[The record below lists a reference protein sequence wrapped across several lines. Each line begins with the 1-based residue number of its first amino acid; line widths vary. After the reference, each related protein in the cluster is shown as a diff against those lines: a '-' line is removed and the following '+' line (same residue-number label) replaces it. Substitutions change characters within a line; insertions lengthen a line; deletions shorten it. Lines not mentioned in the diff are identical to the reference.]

1 MLQARTVKRFAK
13 RAIDAA
19 FLLGNEHKTGTEN
32 WRFRRRLIYGGYRLS
47 VAMIFFG
54 MVTFF
59 WDTGVSN
66 QMVIGG
72 VALLTII
79 LTAYTA
85 TATWEDKGRVT
96 TETIEMEP

>member
-1 MLQARTVKRFAK
+1 MKRFFGKASNVL
-13 RAIDAA
+13 
-19 FLLGNEHKTGTEN
+19 FFLGNEHKTGSEN
-32 WRFRRRLIYGGYRLS
+32 WRFRRRLIYGGYRVA
-47 VAMIFFG
+47 VAMIVFG
-54 MVTFF
+54 ALTFF

-85 TATWEDKGRVT
+85 VATWEDKTKVSS
-96 TETIEMEP
+96 EIIEMEL

>member
-1 MLQARTVKRFAK
+1 MKRFLKKAPSVL
-13 RAIDAA
+13 
-19 FLLGNEHKTGTEN
+19 FFLGNEHRTGSEN
-32 WRFRRRLIYGGYRLS
+32 WRFRRRLIYGGYRVA
-47 VAMIFFG
+47 VAMIVFG
-54 MVTFF
+54 AFTFF

-85 TATWEDKGRVT
+85 TATWEDRTRVSS
-96 TETIEMEP
+96 ERIELEP

>member
-1 MLQARTVKRFAK
+1 MKRFFGKASNVL
-13 RAIDAA
+13 
-19 FLLGNEHKTGTEN
+19 FFLGNEHKTGSEN
-32 WRFRRRLIYGGYRLS
+32 WRFRRRLIYGGYRVS
-47 VAMIFFG
+47 VAMIMFG
-54 MVTFF
+54 ALTFF

-85 TATWEDKGRVT
+85 VATWEDKTKVSS
-96 TETIEMEP
+96 EIIEMEL